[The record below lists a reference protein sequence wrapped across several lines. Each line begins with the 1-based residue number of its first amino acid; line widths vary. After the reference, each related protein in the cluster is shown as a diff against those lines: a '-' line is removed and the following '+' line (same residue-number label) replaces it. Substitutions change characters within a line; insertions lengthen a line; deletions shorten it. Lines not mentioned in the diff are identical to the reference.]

1 MDPELKVALSQA
13 VAEQKNGNFKK
24 AESLYRGIL
33 KKNPNVAAANHN
45 LGLLAMCLNKPSASL
60 KYFEKATEKGSKNQ
74 QFLLSHINALINVR
88 QFEKAQKKLLVA
100 KQNQLPVDVF
110 HEVQEKILS
119 ARKKNEPSIEAL
131 STLVSFFKSKQNLEA
146 EKLAKSLILS
156 HPKHVLA
163 WEILAALFGGSGRL
177 KEALPYFEKVV
188 LLKPNDP
195 DAINNLGIT
204 LQKMGKFNEAAT
216 QLRVALDLK
225 PEFAEAANNLG
236 ITFEKLG
243 DLPQARL
250 WLEKATLL
258 NQNNADFQNNLAGVL
273 RESGNLDLAKITHE
287 RAIALAPTNGV
298 FHTNYGVTLKKL
310 QLTTEARTA
319 YLNALKFSPELSE
332 LHYNLGVLLLSFGDL
347 IGAEKSHQTAISLNP
362 QNLGA
367 RKELG
372 VVLRESGRTSE
383 AILCFKQIIKIRPT
397 YAEAHH
403 GLGVLLYFNRKY
415 EEAAIHFKQ
424 SDSSL
429 SKSFLLRCYFDLGH
443 LQRFEELLDKIIA
456 KGNAD
461 AMVGSL
467 TLRANDLHGWTKK
480 NIFVDKPFDFVTQD
494 DLGKYCNFKK
504 LFIEGSSKIFSS
516 QAFAF
521 KDQRLLKNGRQTS
534 GNLFSRNEPQV
545 QSMKDIIIDGIERY
559 RKKFSKSDSS
569 LIRNWPQDYY
579 IYSWLVQ
586 MNEGGEL
593 APHIHEAGWISGAV
607 YINVP
612 RKLNPDEGN
621 FVVCTHEDKSLNVGG
636 ENTKIVDVFTG
647 SLVLFPSSLMHYT
660 FPFTSAEER
669 IVLAFDVMPR

>member
-1 MDPELKVALSQA
+1 MKSDLESTLRQA

-60 KYFEKATEKGSKNQ
+60 KYFEKAIEKDSKNQ
-74 QFLLSHINALINVR
+74 QFLLSYINALINVR
-88 QFEKAQKKLLVA
+88 HFEKAQKKLLDA

-119 ARKKNEPSIEAL
+119 ARKKNEPSTEAL

-163 WEILAALFGGSGRL
+163 WEILAVLFGGSGRL
-177 KEALPYFEKVV
+177 IEALPYFEKVV

-204 LQKMGKFNEAAT
+204 LQKMGKFDEAAT
-216 QLRVALDLK
+216 QFRVALDLK

-250 WLEKATLL
+250 WLEKSTLL
-258 NQNNADFQNNLAGVL
+258 NQNNADFHNNLAGVL
-273 RESGNLDLAKITHE
+273 RELENLELAKLSHE
-287 RAIALAPTNGV
+287 TAVALDPSKGLLHNN
-298 FHTNYGVTLKKL
+298 FGVTLKKMNR
-310 QLTTEARTA
+310 TTEALAA
-319 YLNALKFSPELSE
+319 YLSAVKFSPGQSE
-332 LHYNLGVLLLSFGDL
+332 FHYNLGVLLQSFGDL
-347 IGAEKSHQTAISLNP
+347 TGAERSYQTAIGINSKNLNARR
-362 QNLGA
+362 NLSI
-367 RKELG
+367 
-372 VVLRESGRTSE
+372 VLREAGKTAESE
-383 AILCFKQIIKIRPT
+383 LSFRELIKINPT
-397 YAEAHH
+397 HDEAHH
-403 GLGVLLYFNRKY
+403 GLGVLLYFQRKY
-415 EEAAIHFKQ
+415 EEAANHFKK
-424 SDSSL
+424 SDSSF
-429 SKSFLLRCYFDLGH
+429 SRSFRLRCYFELGDLN
-443 LQRFEELLDKIIA
+443 RFEELLDEIISIG
-456 KGNAD
+456 KAD

-467 TLRANDLHGWTKK
+467 TLRANDLHGWRKD
-480 NIFVDKPFDFVTQD
+480 NIFVDRPFDYVTQE
-494 DLGKYCNFKK
+494 DLGKHCNFKET
-504 LFIEGSSKIFSS
+504 FVDGSFGILNDNSVSM
-516 QAFAF
+516 
-521 KDQRLLKNGRQTS
+521 KDQGLLKNGRQTA
-534 GNLFSRNEPQV
+534 GNLFSRDSPHIKMMENV
-545 QSMKDIIIDGIERY
+545 IIDGIERY
-559 RKKFSKSDSS
+559 RKKFTASRSS
-569 LIRNWPQDYY
+569 LISHWPQEYH
-579 IYSWLVQ
+579 IHGWLVQ
-586 MNEGGEL
+586 MKEGGEI

-612 RKLNPDEGN
+612 QKLNPNEGN
-621 FVVCTHEDKSLNVGG
+621 FVVCTHEDKSLNIGG
-636 ENTKIVDVFTG
+636 KNTKIVDVFTG